1 MGGLLKLWAVP
12 ASVVVVT
19 GKTVSFTETTNIYE
33 IYCTPGTI
41 DENEVLREEN
51 RNPFYE
57 TAINGFIPKDSPGVQ
72 TALMDMKGK
81 PYVLIYQNGNE
92 DYKLAG
98 TRDFP
103 LRLTNKLA
111 SGKTEAQRAG
121 NNIAFVGK
129 TLTPAVF
136 IDKPF

>member
-12 ASVVVVT
+12 TNIFVVT
-19 GKTVSFTETTNIYE
+19 GKTVSFTDTTNIYE

-41 DENEVLREEN
+41 EENEELMEEN
-51 RNPFYE
+51 RNSFYE
-57 TAINGFIPKDSPGVQ
+57 TAINGFIPKDSREVR
-72 TALMDMKGK
+72 TALMDMIRK
-81 PYVLIYQNGNE
+81 PYVVIYQNGNE

-98 TRDFP
+98 TMDFP

-121 NNIAFVGK
+121 NNISFTGK
-129 TLTPAVF
+129 TLTPAIF
-136 IDKPF
+136 IDNPF